1 MFKFFKNLFSKKKD
15 IVEEDQVEYDP
26 LDDPMM
32 VEAIRRCWQSEKV
45 VSANRDADGNVTI
58 TEHDFK

>member
-15 IVEEDQVEYDP
+15 VVIEDQFDADP

-32 VEAIRRCWQSEKV
+32 VEAIRRCWESEKV
-45 VSANRDADGNVTI
+45 VMANRDADGKVTI
-58 TEHDFK
+58 TEHDFE